1 MAATDP
7 TRSIR
12 QYEHPSAFDLS
23 ASDLL
28 NRLSDLPP
36 SIDVP
41 YLTITIDWRVQGGQ
55 PGRQEDIDVKRSQ
68 TRNVDNDGGSGRPAL
83 RQVEQEINR
92 LIDAQG
98 PRGDVLDSLTAD
110 RGNVLEWIR
119 TQLDPSA
126 QGVYIVANAKHGVFE
141 ATGLALPLETR
152 VALSPT
158 PRIYQLV
165 RLIEDNP
172 TYGVLVVDQGEA
184 ELSFI
189 THGSREH
196 SVTLTSSLYPR
207 RTQQGAFNQRRYQN
221 RADERVE
228 AFARDI
234 CDQTS
239 RALHDAGVDILV
251 LAGSTVMMSAVEKE
265 MSADLSS
272 KLVDRIR
279 TETPLDEHAK
289 INLTLPVADRAE
301 RDAEAAVVSKLAD
314 RIGTDG
320 RGATGVA
327 DTLRALQNG
336 QVDELVMLDTFRE
349 PGWADYSMSVFGV
362 GEIPA
367 EHPIGGDIANVHAIE
382 LRNEMIRLALG
393 SKAKVDI
400 VHSEVAA
407 DAIESVGSG
416 GERPRTKAAVQLDD
430 MGGVGAVL
438 RYTMMDGDAPAPNV

>member
-12 QYEHPSAFDLS
+12 QYEHPSSFDLS

-28 NRLSDLPP
+28 SRLSEFPP
-36 SIDVP
+36 SADVP
-41 YLTITIDWRVQGGQ
+41 YLTITLDWTVEGGQ
-55 PGRQEDIDVKRSQ
+55 PGRQEATDLKRSQ
-68 TRNVDNDGGSGRPAL
+68 TRNVDNDGGSGRPSL
-83 RQVEQEINR
+83 GQVEQELNR
-92 LIDAQG
+92 LIAEQG
-98 PRGDVLDSLTAD
+98 PRGDVLDNLTAD
-110 RGNVLEWIR
+110 RDRVMEWIR

-126 QGVYIVANAKHGVFE
+126 QGAYIVANAKHGIFE

-152 VALSPT
+152 VTLAPT

-172 TYGVLVVDQGEA
+172 TFGVLVVDQAEA

-189 THGSREH
+189 THGIREQ

-234 CDQTS
+234 CDQTR
-239 RALHDAGVDILV
+239 RALNEADVDILI
-251 LAGSTVMMSAVEKE
+251 LAGSTVMMSAIEHE
-265 MSADLSS
+265 MGNDLTSM
-272 KLVDRIR
+272 LVDRIR
-279 TETPLDEHAK
+279 TETPLDEHEK
-289 INLTLPVADRAE
+289 ISLTLPVADRAE

-314 RIGTDG
+314 RVGTG
-320 RGATGVA
+320 SRAATGVA

-349 PGWADYSMSVFGV
+349 PGWADYSMAIFGV
-362 GEIPA
+362 GDIPS
-367 EHPIGGDIANVHAIE
+367 EHPIGGDIVNIQAVE

-400 VHSEVAA
+400 VHSEIAA
-407 DAIESVGSG
+407 DSEEEPGRG
-416 GERPRTKAAVQLDD
+416 GERPRTKAAASLDE
-430 MGGVGAVL
+430 MGAVGAIL
-438 RYTMMDGDAPAPNV
+438 RYSMMDGDAPSQGV